1 MPLKGCIRLSHFL
14 FLIFKPVF
22 EHLTGREATL
32 TNWMERECQPLI
44 QPCYGTTSYS
54 HASNLNHLVQKSP
67 MAVLGRITFFASATP
82 LPRIAIFS
90 PGPLPKAIIPTPAV
104 NMFPLGDLE
113 RASASERRLVPRNAK
128 KR

>member
-1 MPLKGCIRLSHFL
+1 
-14 FLIFKPVF
+14 
-22 EHLTGREATL
+22 
-32 TNWMERECQPLI
+32 
-44 QPCYGTTSYS
+44 
-54 HASNLNHLVQKSP
+54 

-104 NMFPLGDLE
+104 NIFPLGDLE
-113 RASASERRLVPRNAK
+113 GERLVPGNAE